1 VRDKLAELGRPVE
14 LHVYEDEGHS
24 LRQLDNR
31 VDAYRKRAAFID
43 RYLTG
48 G

>member
-1 VRDKLAELGRPVE
+1 VRDKLIELGRPVE
-14 LHVYEDEGHS
+14 MIVYADEGHI

-43 RYLTG
+43 RYLQA
-48 G
+48 